1 MKTWSYLL
9 APFAA
14 WLAAGCLKFAINS
27 LRAGKPAFG
36 LIGYGGMPSNHSA
49 IVSSMAALTALR
61 EGLDSAAFGVAL
73 TLAFIVML
81 DAASLRRQVGRH
93 AQALNERGFYYQ
105 REKNWQAA
113 AADFE
118 QATEFSQWIE
128 DPATRQKMYGAAQRG
143 LGFTLIE
150 RGRWQDAEAIY
161 QKLLQENP
169 HDDRARNELEYIRQ
183 QRAKHPAL

>member
-9 APFAA
+9 ASFAA

-93 AQALNERGFYYQ
+93 AQALNELWPEEKARL
-105 REKNWQAA
+105 RERMGHTP
-113 AADFE
+113 FE
-118 QATEFSQWIE
+118 IASEI
-128 DPATRQKMYGAAQRG
+128 
-143 LGFTLIE
+143 
-150 RGRWQDAEAIY
+150 GRA
-161 QKLLQENP
+161 
-169 HDDRARNELEYIRQ
+169 HV
-183 QRAKHPAL
+183 